1 MPRHDAQSPEAV
13 KPRPVR
19 PRDAATLILVD
30 RSAAKPFILMGRRPA
45 RSKFLPDAYVFP
57 GGAVEPEDRVAGVAT
72 GLEPAIVETL
82 CVASN
87 ARRAHGLAV
96 AAVRETFEETGLLI
110 AGPGDVGALEGPTW
124 QALRDRSMAPDLGRL
139 VYFARAITPTHMHKR
154 FHARFFIADANE
166 TSGEVTSNGELLDLR
181 WVSLDQ
187 ATELPTVDVTR
198 FILGELRRHLAGRS
212 PAKRPLWTFRG
223 GKEVIR

>member
-1 MPRHDAQSPEAV
+1 MPTHDAHLPKAA

-57 GGAVEPEDRVAGVAT
+57 GGAVEPQDRVAGVAR
-72 GLEPAIVETL
+72 GLAPAVIETL
-82 CVASN
+82 CVAGD

-110 AGPGDVGALEGPTW
+110 AGPGNVGAIEGPTW
-124 QALRDRSMAPDLGRL
+124 QALRDRSLAPDLGSL
-139 VYFARAITPTHMHKR
+139 AYFARAITPTHMHKR

-166 TSGEVTSNGELLDLR
+166 TSGDVTSNGELLDLH

-187 ATELPTVDVTR
+187 AGDLPTVDVTR
-198 FILGELRRHLAGRS
+198 FILAELRRHLAGQS
-212 PAKRPLWTFRG
+212 PAKRPLWTFRD